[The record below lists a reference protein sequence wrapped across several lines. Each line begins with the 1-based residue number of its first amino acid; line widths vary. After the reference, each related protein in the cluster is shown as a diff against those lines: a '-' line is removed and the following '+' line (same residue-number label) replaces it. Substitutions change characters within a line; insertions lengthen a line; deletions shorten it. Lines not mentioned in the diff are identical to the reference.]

1 MGSLSAPR
9 GSHAHHPKPAP
20 ATLMAEEERLVL
32 IEHALWCHG
41 DIGGSEWNGRILLRA
56 KTQPQ
61 APLIAAT
68 ADASASARRAASVT
82 LFAIACQEGGS
93 GDRSAQG
100 NVLTV
105 AMWRR
110 FGLGTQATFIFSGS
124 GASIHSVTR
133 AICCSSMSAGACP
146 QF

>member
-9 GSHAHHPKPAP
+9 GSHAHHPKPVP
-20 ATLMAEEERLVL
+20 ATLMVEEERLVL

-41 DIGGSEWNGRILLRA
+41 DIGGSEWF
-56 KTQPQ
+56 
-61 APLIAAT
+61 IAAT
-68 ADASASARRAASVT
+68 ADASVPGAARSVRDFVCHC
-82 LFAIACQEGGS
+82 LPRRGS
-93 GDRSAQG
+93 GDRPAQA

-105 AMWRR
+105 AVWRR